1 MKRPILAI
9 SVVAAALVVVAI
21 LVKPTA
27 ETGEAPTAKR
37 EPLVATLAPR
47 SKEITGIELVQ
58 GSKTLRLRKDGDAW
72 VVPDAGNFRAETVRV
87 NEILAALAGLEK
99 VEAMTSA
106 KARLGE
112 LDLAWPDDR
121 GAAKLVRVLA
131 GEAPIAEVV
140 IGKERFSP
148 EAQFARL
155 LAEDQSW
162 KCSGTFR
169 STLELVN
176 YIDRQLMTL
185 PSGDLDRFTVGGVEF
200 SRGEAGA
207 WTTAQVEPVADLI
220 ETQRESAQRTI
231 PDLLARLEIDDVR
244 AAKDHAEHR
253 AVRVVSRSRAIDLDI
268 AKDGNDLWMKV
279 NVERV
284 PDQPE
289 PTDEVER
296 DRVTALDKAGTRC
309 AGFEFKLP
317 SWRATSLSAILFP
330 PPAAPAN
337 ADQPA
342 PGTQPTM
349 ISPAGAP

>member
-9 SVVAAALVVVAI
+9 SMVAAALVVVAI

-27 ETGEAPTAKR
+27 ETGEAPRSTR
-37 EPLVATLAPR
+37 EPLVGTLAPR
-47 SKEITGIELVQ
+47 AKEITAIELVQ
-58 GSKTLRLRKDGDAW
+58 GAKALRLRKDGDAW
-72 VVPDAGNFRAETVRV
+72 VLPDAGSFRAETVRV
-87 NEILAALAGLEK
+87 NEILAALASLEK
-99 VEAMTSA
+99 IEAMTSV
-106 KARLGE
+106 KERLGE
-112 LDLAWPDDR
+112 LSLAWPDDQ

-155 LAEDQSW
+155 LGESQAW

-200 SRGEAGA
+200 TRGDAGA
-207 WTTAQVEPVADLI
+207 WTAAQVEPVAMLL

-231 PDLLARLEIDDVR
+231 PELLSRLEIDDVR
-244 AAKDHAEHR
+244 AAKEHPEHR
-253 AVRVVSRSRAIDLDI
+253 LVRVISRSRAIDLDI
-268 AKDGNDLWMKV
+268 AKDGSDLWMKV
-279 NVERV
+279 NVERL

-296 DRVTALDKAGTRC
+296 DRVTNLDKAGTRC

-330 PPAAPAN
+330 PPPTPAN

-342 PGTQPTM
+342 PGTQPTV